1 MTNTQDNSETLSRL
15 GQFPLFCSEVSDVF
29 QPTHAP
35 PLVKVF
41 AVDRLYVT
49 SPHGTGGAFNDEFPV
64 VLKIPDCTLKICRDQ
79 QGSMWQPGAEGMGL
93 PPILLDPT
101 NPNRIKTANSSAQML

>member
-1 MTNTQDNSETLSRL
+1 MTNTRENAATLSRL
-15 GQFPLFCSEVSDVF
+15 GQLPLFSYEVGDVF

-41 AVDRLYVT
+41 AVDRLYAT

-64 VLKIPDCTLKICRDQ
+64 VLKIPDCRLKICRDQ
-79 QGSMWQPGAEGMGL
+79 QGS
-93 PPILLDPT
+93 
-101 NPNRIKTANSSAQML
+101 K